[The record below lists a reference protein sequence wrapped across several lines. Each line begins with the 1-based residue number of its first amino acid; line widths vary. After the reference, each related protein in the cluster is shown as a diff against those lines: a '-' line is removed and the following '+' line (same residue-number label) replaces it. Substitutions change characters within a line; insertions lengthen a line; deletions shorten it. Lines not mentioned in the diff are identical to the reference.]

1 MIDLQHF
8 FVRLSCLVLAL
19 TISSACAACSTAMS
33 YRLVLADVC
42 NERLANHIFF
52 HQTWMKVDNAN
63 GKEVMRLLQ
72 YLTMVLM
79 SMYVHRDLVRLDS
92 MDVSCCCLTCTAS
105 WCPILEASGS
115 SSLMIRP

>member
-1 MIDLQHF
+1 
-8 FVRLSCLVLAL
+8 
-19 TISSACAACSTAMS
+19 MS

-52 HQTWMKVDNAN
+52 HQTRMKVDNAN

-79 SMYVHRDLVRLDS
+79 SMYGHRDLVKKATVQVCHI
-92 MDVSCCCLTCTAS
+92 MTN
-105 WCPILEASGS
+105 
-115 SSLMIRP
+115 